1 MESIT
6 RSIKKRLSP
15 NDVFLTPM
23 TLVNQ
28 HINLVE
34 DLIDT
39 DKIILDPFY
48 GTGNYYNTL
57 KERFPTNQIEYTEI
71 EMGLDFFEYNKKVD
85 YIISNP
91 PYSLI
96 DKVLQKSCDLEPEII
111 SYLIGFM
118 NITTRRIEYMNKR
131 GYYIQSLHLT
141 KVFKW
146 FGMSAIITFSN
157 KIKTNCISFDRIIHK

>member
-23 TLVNQ
+23 TLVNK

-39 DKIILDPFY
+39 DKTILDPFY

-57 KERFPTNQIEYTEI
+57 KERFPTNHVEYTEI